1 MDIFLEPGN
10 LLSVNPGLIFW
21 TIITFLV
28 LLLLLK
34 KFVWGPIIDAVDRRE
49 QSIKEMI
56 DKAEKTRNEAQE
68 ILRSYEDKLAGAR
81 DEVNKLIEDGKA
93 RAGKA
98 GDELISKAK
107 SEAELQ
113 VERAKSEIT
122 RERHKAVEELKAQVV
137 KISLSAASRLIK
149 RNLAEQD
156 HRDLIEQTISEID
169 REMK

>member
-21 TIITFLV
+21 TIVTFIV

-49 QSIKEMI
+49 QSIKDMI
-56 DKAEKTRNEAQE
+56 DEAEKTRNEAQE
-68 ILRSYEDKLAGAR
+68 ILKGYEDKLAGAR
-81 DEVNKLIEDGKA
+81 DEMNKLIEDGKT

-98 GDELISKAK
+98 SDEILSKAK